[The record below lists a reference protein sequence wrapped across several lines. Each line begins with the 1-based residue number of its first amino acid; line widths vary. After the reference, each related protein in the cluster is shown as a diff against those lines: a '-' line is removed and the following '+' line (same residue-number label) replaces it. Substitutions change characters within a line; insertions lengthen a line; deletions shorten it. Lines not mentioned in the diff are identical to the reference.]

1 MKILPSAKGFLF
13 ICLILISVNAN
24 AVISNADVLDNALG
38 KYSAVAS
45 GWGAAITANA
55 TWLFWTL
62 ALISMV
68 WTFGMLALR
77 KADIAEFYS
86 ELIRFTVFT
95 GFFWWLLSNG
105 PRFAISIIDSL
116 RQIGG
121 SAAGTGPTLTPS
133 GVVDIGFDIFFRVLD
148 QSTVWSPVDSTAGI
162 IMSLGIL
169 LVLAL
174 VGVNM
179 LVLLISAWI
188 LAYAGVFFLGFGGSR
203 WTSDMA
209 ISYFKTTLSIAAQ
222 LMAMVLLVGIGQS
235 FVDEFYKNMSAGLS
249 LKELGIMLVVS
260 SVLLMLVNKVPP
272 LLGQIPMG
280 GGTGAI
286 GNGFGAGAGIAA
298 GAAAGAAAATAAA
311 MMGAGA
317 ANIGGGASA
326 LMAAFNQA
334 SNSVNSS
341 GGGEMSS
348 PSSGSGGNSSGGS
361 PLAMAMDGSSPPSA
375 GSSPSSSTSGGSSS
389 KGTSVANAGKVAAG
403 TVSNLFQ
410 GGKDVAKEAIQGR
423 ISNTVGGKIAEAINS
438 RGEANN
444 VPITESNSLSA
455 GSEQVDREAEIAAF
469 VNREA

>member
-1 MKILPSAKGFLF
+1 MKILPSAKCILF
-13 ICLILISVNAN
+13 ICLILISFNAS

-105 PRFAISIIDSL
+105 PKFAISIIDSL

-121 SAAGTGPTLTPS
+121 TATGLGPTLTPS

-162 IMSLGIL
+162 LMSLGIL

-179 LVLLISAWI
+179 LVLVISGWI

-209 ISYFKTTLSIAAQ
+209 ISYFKTILSIAAQ
-222 LMAMVLLVGIGQS
+222 LMTMVLLVGIGQS

-334 SNSVNSS
+334 SNTVNSS

-375 GSSPSSSTSGGSSS
+375 GSSPSSRTSGGSSS
-389 KGTSVANAGKVAAG
+389 KGSSVANAGKVAAG